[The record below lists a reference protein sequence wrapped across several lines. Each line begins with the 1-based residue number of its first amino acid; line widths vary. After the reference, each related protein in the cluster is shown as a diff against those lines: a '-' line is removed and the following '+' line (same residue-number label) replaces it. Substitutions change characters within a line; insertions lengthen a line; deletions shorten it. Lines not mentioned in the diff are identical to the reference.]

1 MESTQIME
9 VPSEVEHT
17 LSDKWVLWAHL
28 PHDTDWSLKSYTN
41 LLEISSVEDIT
52 TLYNS
57 VPDKMTKNCM
67 LFLMR
72 KNINPTWEDPKNASG
87 GCFSFKIPNK
97 NVVDIWKDLCYL
109 AVGENL
115 STNKTFQ
122 KSINGLTISP
132 KKSFCIIKIW
142 LTNLKFQSPRLLRKV
157 DKLPI
162 DGCLFK
168 KHKSH

>member
-57 VPDKMTKNCM
+57 VPDKMTKN
-67 LFLMR
+67 
-72 KNINPTWEDPKNASG
+72 ASG

-142 LTNLKFQSPRLLRKV
+142 LANLKFQSPRLLRKV